1 MLLLG
6 FHSGQKKAHASR
18 KVLRVSDILQQ
29 CVMGIDTRSIP
40 DCVSAPFFLTRVNRV
55 NFVVTNVKVELRG
68 TLVWFDSRIG
78 LLQEKL
84 QVYGWFWNFWHC
96 MHASPNPACKSLWKL
111 WKTRR
116 TSQET
121 LMVIIDFVLQFNW
134 TSCRKSYCFLKEGHF
149 DVVIIMVNHKDHI
162 YWE

>member
-1 MLLLG
+1 MQVEKSCG
-6 FHSGQKKAHASR
+6 WAIYCNSASWELTS
-18 KVLRVSDILQQ
+18 VQSLIVFQ
-29 CVMGIDTRSIP
+29 P
-40 DCVSAPFFLTRVNRV
+40 HFFLTRVNRV

-84 QVYGWFWNFWHC
+84 QVNGWFSNFWHC

-111 WKTRR
+111 CEKTRR
-116 TSQET
+116 TSRET

-134 TSCRKSYCFLKEGHF
+134 NSCRKSYCFLREAHF
-149 DVVIIMVNHKDHI
+149 DFVIIMVNHKDDI

>member
-18 KVLRVSDILQQ
+18 KVLRVSYILQQ
-29 CVMGIDTRSIP
+29 CVMGIDKRSIP
-40 DCVSAPFFLTRVNRV
+40 DCVSAQFFLTRVNRV
-55 NFVVTNVKVELRG
+55 NFVVTNVEVELRG

-111 WKTRR
+111 CEKNTENIARNIDGYYRLR
-116 TSQET
+116 TAIQLEFLQKKLLLSQGGP
-121 LMVIIDFVLQFNW
+121 FW
-134 TSCRKSYCFLKEGHF
+134 CCHYHGKS
-149 DVVIIMVNHKDHI
+149 
-162 YWE
+162 